1 MQLDLLPPTGVGP
14 VQIGAPLAEAE
25 SALALIDGY
34 VVPDPLRPKRRG
46 FATYISGLSIALH
59 PDGAGSVMAI
69 EVYGSDADT
78 VRFDGVDVF
87 RTPADEIIALL
98 ESRTQ
103 VQLEE
108 EGRTVIAPDLPMSLW
123 RGTLP
128 DFPEDEDGRY
138 FESALIARPGYFATP
153 GA

>member
-1 MQLDLLPPTGVGP
+1 MQLDLLPPTSVGP

-25 SALALIDGY
+25 SALASIDGY
-34 VVPDPLRPKRRG
+34 VAPDPLRPRRRG
-46 FATYISGLSIALH
+46 FATFASGLSIALH
-59 PDGAGSVMAI
+59 SDGVGNVKAI
-69 EVYGSDADT
+69 EVYRSDDDT
-78 VRFDGVDVF
+78 VRFDGIDLF

-98 ESRTQ
+98 ESRTP

-128 DFPEDEDGRY
+128 DFPGDEDGRY
-138 FESALIARPGYFATP
+138 FESVLIASPGYFAIP
-153 GA
+153 GV